1 MGLAGL
7 EFPNAN
13 FWGRA
18 NPIMASAPDMKFEEG
33 MVIAYEPMIS
43 TGDRKIGL
51 QLGDTVILTR
61 DGARRLSRY
70 AREIMVAG

>member
-1 MGLAGL
+1 
-7 EFPNAN
+7 
-13 FWGRA
+13 
-18 NPIMASAPDMKFEEG
+18 
-33 MVIAYEPMIS
+33 MIS